1 MLSYRHAYHAG
12 NFADILKHLVLV
24 NTLHYALRKDTPL
37 FFLDTHAGAGLYL
50 LGSDAARK
58 TGEAEAGIL
67 KLDFAALLEKASPE
81 GAEAIKLYQDA
92 VGHFLRMHRPAYPGS
107 PLIAAEL
114 LRKQDHLHLCELHP
128 ADFEVLVSY
137 THRDRRLTCE
147 QQDGYTRA
155 LALIPPAQ
163 KRAVVLIDPSY
174 ETDAEYQRVVKLV
187 SELHQRMSGAQILLW
202 YPVVHRREAQHL
214 QDALVRRGIKDLWR
228 FELGMKADAPG
239 HGMTASGVLVINPPW
254 TLPAQLENVLPL
266 ISEQL
271 AGGWGNWKVERLTA
285 E

>member
-1 MLSYRHAYHAG
+1 MLSYRHAFHAG

-37 FFLDTHAGAGLYL
+37 FCLDTHAGAGLYL
-50 LGSDAARK
+50 LDSESARK
-58 TGEAEAGIL
+58 TGEAEAGIR
-67 KLDFAALLEKASPE
+67 KLDFAALAAKASPE
-81 GAEAIKLYQDA
+81 GAVALQQYQDT
-92 VGHFLRMHRPAYPGS
+92 VDHFLRMHKPAYPGS
-107 PLIAAEL
+107 PLLAAAL

-128 ADFEVLVSY
+128 ADFELLVSY
-137 THRDRRLTCE
+137 THRDRRITCE
-147 QQDGYTRA
+147 QADGYTRA

-174 ETDAEYQRVVKLV
+174 ETDADYQRVVKLV

-202 YPVVHRREAQHL
+202 YPVVHRRDAQHL
-214 QDALVRRGIKDLWR
+214 ADALVRKGIRDLWR
-228 FELGMKADAPG
+228 FELGIKADAPG
-239 HGMTASGVLVINPPW
+239 HGMTASGMLVVNPPW

-266 ISEQL
+266 LAEQL
-271 AGGWGNWKVERLTA
+271 AGGWGNWAVERLTA

>member
-1 MLSYRHAYHAG
+1 MLSYRHAFHAG

-37 FFLDTHAGAGLYL
+37 FYLDTHAGAGLYL
-50 LGSDAARK
+50 LDSDSARK
-58 TGEAEAGIL
+58 TGEADAGIRR
-67 KLDFAALLEKASPE
+67 LDFAALLAKASPE
-81 GAEAIKLYQDA
+81 GAEALQLYRDA
-92 VGHFLRMHRPAYPGS
+92 VDHFLRMHKSAYPGS
-107 PLIAAEL
+107 PLIAAAQ

-128 ADFEVLVSY
+128 ADFEMLVGY
-137 THRDRRLTCE
+137 THRDRRITSE

-155 LALIPPAQ
+155 LALVPPAQ

-174 ETDAEYQRVVKLV
+174 ETEADYQRVVKLV

-214 QDALVRRGIKDLWR
+214 MDALVRRGIKDLWR

-239 HGMTASGVLVINPPW
+239 HGMTASGMLVVNPPW
-254 TLPAQLENVLPL
+254 TLPGQLQDVLPL

-271 AGGWGNWKVERLTA
+271 AGGWGNWAVERLTA